1 MATVATVLVVQWL
14 QYTSYSTVATV
25 ATVAT
30 VLAVQWLQ
38 YTSYS
43 TLATVATVLAS
54 LPKLSRF
61 AQSWSKTCRLD
72 NNIFPTDNPTDNQ
85 ILSVGTVSRLKTVP
99 NDKIWSSGKPIFHRF
114 FNFLQNVPT
123 SFFVVA

>member
-1 MATVATVLVVQWL
+1 VATVATVLVVQWL
-14 QYTSYSTVATV
+14 QYTSYSTV

-99 NDKIWSSGKPIFHRF
+99 TDQIRSSGTPIFHRF
-114 FNFLQNVPT
+114 FTFYKMFQRTFL
-123 SFFVVA
+123 